1 MAVIVVD
8 GKAYDATVGPVPVV
22 FGDYL
27 QTSRG
32 LLLVDGIVYFRGE
45 KVLDCVRASEESVT
59 WASGLSGLMG
69 GMRVIELTEI
79 GPAASSQSG

>member
-8 GKAYDATVGPVPVV
+8 SKAYRAMCGPVV

-32 LLLVDGIVYFRGE
+32 LLLVDGVVHFGGY
-45 KVLDCVRASEESVT
+45 KVLDCARASEEST
-59 WASGLSGLMG
+59 AWASGLSGLMG
-69 GMRVIELTEI
+69 GMKVIELTEI
-79 GPAASSQSG
+79 VPAASSQSG